1 MSTPFGFPLDRPDVH
16 LTAGEELSETCM
28 QTSDNLPSGISVS
41 AEAAARVLTQAA
53 KRIRKG
59 ESVRDV
65 CEGLVDVVIAL
76 SGRI

>member
-1 MSTPFGFPLDRPDVH
+1 MMPFGTPLDRPDVH
-16 LTAGEELSETCM
+16 L
-28 QTSDNLPSGISVS
+28 SDLPEGISVS

>member
-1 MSTPFGFPLDRPDVH
+1 MSQPFSFPLDRAGVH
-16 LTAGEELSETCM
+16 L
-28 QTSDNLPSGISVS
+28 SDLPEGISVS

>member
-1 MSTPFGFPLDRPDVH
+1 MSTPFGFPLERADVH
-16 LTAGEELSETCM
+16 L
-28 QTSDNLPSGISVS
+28 SDLPDSIAVS
-41 AEAAARVLTQAA
+41 AEAAARLFAKAA
-53 KRIRKG
+53 KRIRNG

>member
-1 MSTPFGFPLDRPDVH
+1 MSQPFSFPLDRADVH
-16 LTAGEELSETCM
+16 LSPDTLEGIKLDYPP
-28 QTSDNLPSGISVS
+28 QGISVS

>member
-1 MSTPFGFPLDRPDVH
+1 MTPFGLPLDRPDVH
-16 LTAGEELSETCM
+16 LTEQEDSLENQAQISN
-28 QTSDNLPSGISVS
+28 NLPSGISVS

-53 KRIRKG
+53 KRIRNG

>member
-1 MSTPFGFPLDRPDVH
+1 MTPFGFPLDRPDVH
-16 LTAGEELSETCM
+16 LTAGEGSLENQAQISN
-28 QTSDNLPSGISVS
+28 NLPSGISVS

-53 KRIRKG
+53 KRIRNG

-65 CEGLVDVVIAL
+65 CERLVDVVIAL

>member
-1 MSTPFGFPLDRPDVH
+1 MTPFSFPLDRPDVH
-16 LTAGEELSETCM
+16 LTEQEDSLENQAQISN
-28 QTSDNLPSGISVS
+28 NLPSGISVS

-53 KRIRKG
+53 KRIRNG

>member
-1 MSTPFGFPLDRPDVH
+1 MTPFSFPLDRPDVH
-16 LTAGEELSETCM
+16 L
-28 QTSDNLPSGISVS
+28 SDLPEGISVS

-53 KRIRKG
+53 KRIRSG